1 MDWCRWW
8 PAVYALLL
16 VLLLLSVSLSSSM
29 LKTSNMSS
37 GQAATASSLRNIDAI
52 LDCPS
57 LLCQMVVLG
66 AGKKPCAHLHAPGT
80 RYDLSSLL
88 KQSISW
94 ITKCCIAATQL
105 APFMPRIFY
114 LKNAITTLQN
124 RIKLRCYVIFLVPVS
139 SCINFLCSVMYTVLN
154 TMAHILASYFCWL
167 VPLLAFRS

>member
-1 MDWCRWW
+1 
-8 PAVYALLL
+8 
-16 VLLLLSVSLSSSM
+16 M

-124 RIKLRCYVIFLVPVS
+124 RIGTEVLCYIPCSGVFMYKFSLLCYVY
-139 SCINFLCSVMYTVLN
+139 CT
-154 TMAHILASYFCWL
+154 
-167 VPLLAFRS
+167 